1 MRISDWSSDVCSSD
15 LSSAATGNSGY
26 GLDIGEGAVVIMC
39 VEQAQIAGNFHPIP
53 GNCRRF
59 QLKTCDLSVA
69 RIQDVLRRCPIDH
82 RGDLALNV
90 ALTSMENGDIGSP
103 PFVEPVRLVT
113 TFIIFDTLWIERG
126 ERSLTKFEHDRT
138 IR

>member
-1 MRISDWSSDVCSSD
+1 MRISDGSSDVCSSD
-15 LSSAATGNSGY
+15 LQLLIAAVDGAVIGADRLSSAATGNSGY

-69 RIQDVLRRCPIDH
+69 RIPDVLRRCPIDH
-82 RGDLALNV
+82 RGDIALNV
-90 ALTSMENGDIGSP
+90 SLPAMENGDIGSQ
-103 PFVEPVRLVT
+103 PFVQPSTEK
-113 TFIIFDTLWIERG
+113 RG
-126 ERSLTKFEHDRT
+126 GGKEIGNT
-138 IR
+138 

>member
-1 MRISDWSSDVCSSD
+1 MIRRPPRSTRTDTLFPYTTLFRS
-15 LSSAATGNSGY
+15 NSGY

-69 RIQDVLRRCPIDH
+69 RIPDVLRRCPIAH
-82 RGDLALNV
+82 RGYIALNV
-90 ALTSMENGDIGSP
+90 ALSSD
-103 PFVEPVRLVT
+103 EPSCR
-113 TFIIFDTLWIERG
+113 
-126 ERSLTKFEHDRT
+126 
-138 IR
+138 